1 MKKDRG
7 ITLIAL
13 VITIIVLL
21 ILAGV
26 TIQTLTGDNGL
37 LRQADKAK
45 MLTEIGEIEEKV
57 KLKTLENEN
66 QQLIEGSLDGIG
78 LDISENLINKYK
90 DILYV
95 KDSKLYL
102 SFIASF
108 PQTDSYIN
116 NKEKIEALKD
126 RLEVTYDSIKAYNK
140 VVNPSFNDGV
150 NGYKKNNN
158 FNSNSKA
165 EVLNENGNNYL
176 NLEIKEAETTAY
188 IYQDIKVADNY
199 NDIIYISCKYRN
211 NYQESEDGYIINDGI
226 IRIGRTGGGY
236 DQYLLRKNDFI
247 NSYNQGWKIVSSTRT
262 IMDYHQKFDIHISL
276 GGGALNASSWKYTA
290 DLDDLYMINL
300 TEIFGAGNEPTK
312 EQMDEIFNNF

>member
-1 MKKDRG
+1 MKKEKG

-26 TIQTLTGDNGL
+26 TVQTLTGDNGL
-37 LRQADKAK
+37 LQQADKAK
-45 MLTEIGEIEEKV
+45 MLTEIGEIEEKI

-66 QQLIEGSLDGIG
+66 QQLIEGSLDSID

-90 DILYV
+90 DIVYV

-102 SFIASF
+102 SFIANY
-108 PQTDSYIN
+108 PQINSYKN

-140 VVNPSFNDGV
+140 VVNPSFNDGL
-150 NGYKKNNN
+150 NGWEQNKPSYNTI
-158 FNSNSKA
+158 
-165 EVLNENGNNYL
+165 EVLNEQGNNYV
-176 NLEIKEAETTAY
+176 NIDMKYLENGTTTWIRQTLTAE
-188 IYQDIKVADNY
+188 KY
-199 NDIIYISCKYRN
+199 NDKIYINTKYRN
-211 NYQESEDGYIINDGI
+211 RKINNDTDYIINIDI
-226 IRIGRTGGGY
+226 IEVYRKGGGY
-236 DQYLLRKNDFI
+236 SNTLLNKNDFLD
-247 NSYNQGWKIVSSTRT
+247 SYNQSWKNVSIIKTVYEYYGT
-262 IMDYHQKFDIHISL
+262 LNLWVKL
-276 GGGALNASSWKYTA
+276 GGSTTNSSSWEY
-290 DLDDLYMINL
+290 DIDFDDVYAINL